1 MLTFINVDAATVQ
14 TENEMWKPFK
24 GEASK
29 EAFLNYMNTVFSLQW
44 RAIRREVFSSKT
56 ILLRDA

>member
-14 TENEMWKPFK
+14 TENEMWKPYK

-44 RAIRREVFSSKT
+44 RAIRR
-56 ILLRDA
+56 

>member
-24 GEASK
+24 GEETK
-29 EAFLNYMNTVFSLQW
+29 EVFLNYMNTVFSLS
-44 RAIRREVFSSKT
+44 EENFFFSSEKNPIT
-56 ILLRDA
+56 